1 MPQSII
7 TINIPSVDEDGQ
19 VTMTTLKNGND
30 LFRNAG
36 FDHILSDTY
45 SHIVQTFGQPTN
57 NGSGVVTHR
66 VWIIDT
72 PDGLVG
78 LYHKQGHTEDVSV
91 RRNVE
96 NATTWG
102 MCASNDDAL
111 EWVYLALRQ

>member
-7 TINIPSVDEDGQ
+7 TINIPSIGEDGQ
-19 VTMTTLKNGND
+19 VTMTNLKNGND

-36 FDHILSDTY
+36 FDHILSGTY
-45 SHIVQTFGQPTN
+45 SHIVQTFGRPTN
-57 NGSGVVTHR
+57 NGHNEVTHP

-78 LYHKQGHTEDVSV
+78 MYYKQGHVSDESV

-96 NATTWG
+96 NITAWG

-111 EWVYLALRQ
+111 EWVYLALHR